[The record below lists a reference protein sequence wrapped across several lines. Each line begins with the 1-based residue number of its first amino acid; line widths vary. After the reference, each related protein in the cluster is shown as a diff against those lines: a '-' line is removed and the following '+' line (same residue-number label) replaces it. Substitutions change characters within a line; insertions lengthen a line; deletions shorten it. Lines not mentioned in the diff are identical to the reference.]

1 MPLKIPNLSLVLLIG
16 ASGSGKSSFARRH
29 FKPTE
34 VLSSDTARGWVADDE
49 NSLEATPDAFAVVH
63 FLAEKR
69 LARGLL
75 TVIDATNVQAESRR
89 PLVELARKYHALP
102 VAIVLDVP
110 ERVCHERNANRPNR
124 QFGSHVVRNQ
134 SRDLRRSL
142 RFLKKE
148 GFRSVF
154 VLGPDEIENAQIER
168 TKLWN
173 DRREDSGPFDI
184 IGDVHGCI
192 QELHELLQVLGYA
205 RDESGVWKHP
215 ARRAIFLGDLVD
227 RGPDSP
233 QVLEDVM
240 AMCAAG
246 AALCVPGNHDAKLLD
261 KLRGR
266 NVNLA
271 HGLEETLQQLDNR
284 DESFRTRAAD
294 FIDGLVSHYVLDGGT
309 LVVAHAGLKESMQGR
324 ASGAVRSFCLY
335 GETTGESDEWGLP
348 VRYPWARDYKGR
360 ARVVYGHTPV
370 ARAEWLNHTLD
381 IDTGCVF
388 GGRLS
393 ALRYPEL
400 EQVSVAA
407 RREYAPSAR
416 PIFDEPT
423 DESDVLDLDDVL
435 GRRRIETRFGPP
447 VAVREENA
455 LGALEVMSRFACDPR
470 WLIYLPPT
478 MSPVE
483 TARSGEFLEHPAGAW
498 KYFRA
503 QGVER
508 VICEEKHMGSRAVVI
523 VCRDGESAR
532 ERFGVEG
539 ESGVIYTRTGRRF
552 FEDRERES
560 ALLHIA
566 REALEKSG
574 FWDEFETSWVCLD
587 AELMPWSA
595 KAMSLLREQYAP
607 VGAAGAHGLQVLAAV
622 LAGSTDSP
630 AREEAAA
637 WQQEA
642 ASRLEDLRLYTSAYE
657 RYCWNVSGVGDL
669 KLAPFHILA
678 AEGKTFFEQ
687 SHAWHMEH
695 IARICEADGSQVLV
709 ATPHRVVD
717 LSDENAVRAATDWWL
732 ELTQGGGEGMV
743 VKPLDFIPPRPA
755 KPEAPTEEAE
765 DAEEEAPALKRRAGE
780 ERWTQPAVK
789 VRGREYLRLIYG
801 PEYARAENIERLRAR
816 ALGSKRGLA
825 LREWGLGLESLERFV
840 EREPLRRVHE
850 CAFAVLALESSP
862 VDPRL

>member
-16 ASGSGKSSFARRH
+16 ASGSGKSSFARKH
-29 FKPTE
+29 FKPSE

-49 NSLEATPDAFAVVH
+49 NSLEATPDAFAAVH
-63 FLAEKR
+63 FIAEKR

-75 TVIDATNVQAESRR
+75 TVIDATNVQPEARR
-89 PLVELARKYHALP
+89 LLIELARKYHVLP
-102 VAIVLDVP
+102 AAIVLDVP
-110 ERVCHERNANRPNR
+110 QSVCRKRNTLRPDR
-124 QFGSHVVRNQ
+124 QFGSHVVNNQ
-134 SRDLRRSL
+134 TRDLRRSL
-142 RFLKKE
+142 KFLKRE
-148 GFRSVF
+148 GLRSVF
-154 VLGPDEIENAQIER
+154 VLNSEEIESVSIER
-168 TKLWN
+168 TRLWN

-184 IGDVHGCI
+184 IGDVHGCAH
-192 QELHELLQVLGYA
+192 ELHELLQVLGYA
-205 RDESGVWKHP
+205 RDESGVWKHRE
-215 ARRAIFLGDLVD
+215 RRVIFLGDLVD

-233 QVLEDVM
+233 QVLEDAM

-266 NVNLA
+266 NVKIA
-271 HGLEETLQQLDNR
+271 HGLAETLEQLEAR
-284 DESFRTRAAD
+284 DEGFRERAAS
-294 FIDGLVSHYVLDGGT
+294 FIDGLVSHYVLDGGN
-309 LVVAHAGLKESMQGR
+309 LVVAHAGLKASMQGR
-324 ASGAVRSFCLY
+324 ASGAVRAFYLY

-348 VRYPWARDYKGR
+348 VRYPWARDYKGH

-370 ARAEWLNHTLD
+370 ARSEWLNNTLD

-400 EQVSVAA
+400 EQVSVQS

-416 PIFDEPT
+416 PIFDEPS
-423 DESDVLDLDDVL
+423 DESDVLDLEDVL

-470 WLIYLPPT
+470 WLIYLPST

-483 TARSGEFLEHPAGAW
+483 TARSGEYLEHPAQAW
-498 KYFRA
+498 AYFQQ
-503 QGVER
+503 QGVQF
-508 VICEEKHMGSRAVVI
+508 VVCEEKHMGSRAVVI
-523 VCRDGESAR
+523 VCRDEQSAR

-552 FEDRERES
+552 FEDREREA
-560 ALLHIA
+560 ALLQIVRDSLSRSH
-566 REALEKSG
+566 

-595 KAMSLLREQYAP
+595 KATSLLHDQYAP
-607 VGAAGAHGLQVLAAV
+607 VGAAGTHGLQVLEQVLGSSNPAV
-622 LAGSTDSP
+622 G
-630 AREEAAA
+630 EEIAV
-637 WQQEA
+637 WHTEA
-642 ASRLEDLRLYTSAYE
+642 TQRHRDLQSYTRAYE
-657 RYCWNVSGVGDL
+657 RYCWEVSGVGDL
-669 KLAPFHILA
+669 KLAPFHLLA
-678 AEGKTFFEQ
+678 AEGKTFFDR
-687 SHAWHMEH
+687 SHLWHMEA
-695 IARICEADGSQVLV
+695 IAKVYEADDSQVLV
-709 ATPHRVVD
+709 ATPHRVVE
-717 LSDENAVRAATDWWL
+717 LADEEAVQAATQWWL
-732 ELTQGGGEGMV
+732 DLTASGGEGMV
-743 VKPLDFIPPRPA
+743 VKPLDFIPSRPQ
-755 KPEAPTEEAE
+755 KPEVQDEDAPEAE
-765 DAEEEAPALKRRAGE
+765 PAPRRKPNE
-780 ERWTQPAVK
+780 ERWTQPAIK

-801 PEYARAENIERLRAR
+801 PEYTRPENIERLRAR

-840 EREPLRRVHE
+840 SREPLRRVHE